1 MNINIKSICGQVLYS
16 SDKLTLIEAVIEAIK
31 SGADLSGADLSDA
44 NLRSAD
50 LSGANLR
57 SADLSGAN
65 LSGANLSGANFRS
78 ANLRSADLRSANLR
92 SADLSG
98 ADLSGANLSGADLSG
113 ANLSGAD
120 LRNADLSGADLR
132 NANLSGADL
141 RNANLRS
148 ADLRN
153 ANLSG
158 ADLRNA
164 NLSGATLLKI
174 LAQTR
179 ITPEE
184 GSFIAWKRLEF
195 GIIAKLEIPVE
206 AKRVG
211 GPVGRKCRASH
222 ATVLELI
229 YPEGDTAK
237 HARSIHDSTFIYTVG
252 AKYHITN
259 FEENAFIECA
269 PGIHFFMSRY
279 EAEQYK

>member
-92 SADLSG
+92 
-98 ADLSGANLSGADLSG
+98 
-113 ANLSGAD
+113 
-120 LRNADLSGADLR
+120 

-141 RNANLRS
+141 RNANLS
-148 ADLRN
+148 GADLRN